1 MFIKKIKGSC
11 TFHFCKTYIGL
22 YGESLSRN
30 RENLNQQKW
39 RCIYIAIALYD
50 RNIRV
55 FRIPKISRICCSD
68 IFKGQPY
75 SQNH

>member
-30 RENLNQQKW
+30 RKLKPAKMEVH
-39 RCIYIAIALYD
+39 LYCY
-50 RNIRV
+50 RFV
-55 FRIPKISRICCSD
+55 
-68 IFKGQPY
+68 
-75 SQNH
+75 